1 MNKLQENRLN
11 MFLAVKAYLL
21 TKLTVLGALPNFTAF
36 FTAFQELLAAIHA
49 LLEKQSF
56 DKKGLTDLKRDLKLN
71 LTTITGDNAR
81 KLYAYAL
88 YINDHVLIAETHI
101 PQSKLEL
108 KSDAKL
114 IEIAEG
120 IYNRAA
126 LHLADVTTYGITT
139 ATQLA
144 FRTAID
150 NFAGAMSMPRLSDAE
165 SKEITRQLADDYVAA
180 DKLLAQLDALLEII
194 RYSDPNTYKAYKL
207 ARKTIGYGTRT
218 IAARGKVVDAVTKVG
233 IKGVSVTFLDGE
245 GVSLVPAVVKK
256 TAAKGGFNVKSLAE
270 GIYKFKLIKVG
281 YVEQLINVT
290 VNSDELCNIKVEMNK
305 I

>member
-21 TKLTVLGALPNFTAF
+21 TKLTVLEPLPNFTAF

-56 DKKGLTDLKRDLKLN
+56 DKKGLTDAKRDLKLN

-101 PQSKLEL
+101 SQSQLKLKADTLL
-108 KSDAKL
+108 K
-114 IEIAEG
+114 EFAEG
-120 IYNRAA
+120 IYNRAT
-126 LHLADVTTYGITT
+126 LHLADVTPYGITT
-139 ATQLA
+139 ATQLV

-150 NFAGAMSMPRLSDAE
+150 DFTAAKTMPRLSKTE
-165 SKEITRQLADDYVAA
+165 SKEITRQLTDDYVGA
-180 DKLLAQLDALLEII
+180 DKLLAQLDALIEII
-194 RYSDPNTYKAYKL
+194 RITDPNTYKAYKL
-207 ARKTIGYGTRT
+207 ARKTIDYGTRT
-218 IAARGKVVDAVTKVG
+218 ITLRGKVVDAVTKVG

-270 GIYKFKLIKVG
+270 GIYKFKLTKVG

-290 VNSDELCNIKVEMNK
+290 VNSDELCNIKVELIK